1 MSFLPTLADM
11 AKRTDPN
18 GKVTSKIV
26 EHLTQTNEILQ
37 DMGWQEGNLPTGH
50 KTTVRTGLPDVAW
63 RVLNYGVQPSKSH
76 TAQVTDNTGIL
87 EAYAE
92 IDKELALLNGNSADW
107 RVSEDSAF
115 LEAMNQEMATTLFYG
130 NEAETPAKFT
140 GLSPRFSVL
149 SDDRTQSGYNII
161 DAGGTGST
169 NTSLWLVTWGDNTAH
184 GIFPKGSK
192 AGFSQ
197 TNLGEVTLE
206 DANGGRFQ
214 GFRTHYQWKC
224 GLTVRDWRGIVRIAN
239 IDVATLATDEGAKL
253 VDLLVQAYNRLGS
266 RRRLGRPVI
275 YCNETVATALDLQA
289 SNKSNVWLSMKEWD
303 GQEVLSFRG
312 IPIRR
317 VDALVDTENPVEAA

>member
-18 GKVTSKIV
+18 GQITTKIV

-92 IDKELALLNGNSADW
+92 IDKELAILNGQSADW
-107 RVSEDSAF
+107 RISEESAF

-140 GLSPRFSVL
+140 GLAPRFSVL
-149 SDDRTQSGYNII
+149 SDERTQSGYNII

-239 IDVATLATDEGAKL
+239 IDVAKLSSDEGAKL
-253 VDLLVQAYNRLGS
+253 IDLLVQAYNRLGS

>member
-18 GKVTSKIV
+18 GQVTSTIV
-26 EHLTQTNEILQ
+26 EMLTETNEILQ

-50 KTTVRTGLPDVAW
+50 KTTIRTGLPEVAW
-63 RVLNYGVQPSKSH
+63 RTLNYGVQPSKSH
-76 TAQVTDNTGIL
+76 TAQVTDNTGML

-92 IDKELALLNGNSADW
+92 IDKELALLNGNSAQW
-107 RVSEDSAF
+107 RVGEDAAF
-115 LEAMNQEMATTLFYG
+115 LESMNQEMAHTLFYG
-130 NEAETPAKFT
+130 NEAATPAKFT
-140 GLSPRFSVL
+140 GLAPRFSVL
-149 SDDRTQSGYNII
+149 SDEKNQSGYNVI

-169 NTSLWLVTWGDNTAH
+169 NTSLWIVTWGQTIAH

-192 AGFSQ
+192 AGFSRQ
-197 TNLGEVTLE
+197 DLGEVTLFDE
-206 DANGGRFQ
+206 NGGRFQ
-214 GFRTHYQWKC
+214 GLRTHYQWKC

-239 IDVATLATDEGAKL
+239 IDAAKLASNEGAKL
-253 VDLLVQAYNRLGS
+253 IDLLVQGYNRLGT